1 MSGIFYIPDI
11 FYMGGIMEYFTGE
24 GRCYFLKEMTSL
36 FTEEFKQSYLYFKWF
51 FDKFW
56 LKSIDKEN
64 FWIDLFSTI
73 VHMDL
78 PVEGKSFDD
87 ISNFIEKI
95 FTLSDK
101 YLKLELSSEERAQA
115 KQFISF
121 LIIYYNSEYIP
132 IKTSA
137 EKIRADKIE
146 NKPFII
152 FLGVWAYELLSNYK
166 ITDGWE
172 RKLIQENEE
181 KLNEILLRYNLRRE
195 AYFEDYLEY
204 QSKN

>member
-1 MSGIFYIPDI
+1 
-11 FYMGGIMEYFTGE
+11 MEYFTGE